1 MNCSICF
8 EDITKATGS
17 TTLSC
22 EHAFHFR
29 CIDKWLTKQICD
41 GIAQT
46 CPCCRGAG
54 GEFDRLSV
62 VTDEDLEERDDST
75 YIPGVDDVESQDA
88 DSVLDEIPN
97 DVSELLWERVG
108 EGRWLIISRTDLA
121 YERVRDLFAK
131 ENDIDAESL
140 SPVPAASKIQAVF
153 RGHMARQNLRAAQ
166 LLMSLLN

>member
-8 EDITKATGS
+8 DDITKATGS

-22 EHAFHFR
+22 EHVFHFR

-54 GEFDRLSV
+54 GDFDRLSV
-62 VTDEDLEERDDST
+62 VEMEDDEEEDES
-75 YIPGVDDVESQDA
+75 YVEDDVESQDA

-97 DVSELLWERVG
+97 DINDLLWERVG
-108 EGRWLIISRTDLA
+108 EGRWLIISRSDLA
-121 YERVRDLFAK
+121 MERVRDLFAK
-131 ENDIDAESL
+131 DNDLDGDPPA
-140 SPVPAASKIQAVF
+140 VPSVPSVSKIQAVF
-153 RGHMARQNLRAAQ
+153 RGHMVRQTLRAAQ
-166 LLMSLLN
+166 LLLSLC